1 LWGTGI
7 SATPALAVNNSLNG
21 TQTHKTVTGSVSIN
35 AGTDT
40 GAPTTDQRGAER
52 NGTTDIGAYEWWDD
66 GGSLMAT
73 DYAVSGAGT
82 TAANGTYVS
91 DIVVNGKTSYKYVGA
106 TTYYLFY
113 YNSYWIINTS
123 TSVFMPEFSNYYVSS
138 TAETPPSSGW
148 AVGMDGDSPAPT
160 VAEAVARLTYSPDT
174 FQESSANDGTIGN
187 TLTITYDTPGA
198 DYFTGSNGT
207 FASSKYSASNVP
219 AGLTMVI
226 TKNSDLEL
234 SVALTGTATSSD
246 NANDISDLEIAF
258 NDDAFNDG
266 NAFAVSNST
275 KSDINVNFIQ
285 PYSVASSG
293 GDFTTIAAAI
303 SGAGNG
309 DILNI
314 AAETFTEVL
323 LTVNKDLSFLGQGAG
338 STIVQA
344 HASYNSATHRV
355 FQIESGKTVV
365 IENLTV
371 RYGKITS
378 GQGAGINNQGTLTL
392 TGCGI
397 SDNVC
402 SSGGGGINS
411 DEGSLTM
418 TNCTINGNSGTYG
431 GGMRLVLGTFTLTN
445 CTISGNTATWSFNAG
460 GGGIYHQA
468 SGVLLTLVNCTIA
481 GNTTAYYGGG
491 IQAQSGTSITIKN
504 TIIANNSASL
514 GGADIY
520 WSGSNTL
527 TDNGYNIVET
537 SVGDSKVFNATGD
550 ITGDQSDL
558 WGTGISATPAL
569 AVNNSL
575 NGTQTHKTVTGSV
588 SINAGTDT
596 GAPTTDQRGAERNGT
611 TDIGAYEWWD
621 DDASLPVELSSFTA
635 ENQSGG
641 VLLKW
646 STESEIENL
655 GFILERRD
663 SKFEIGNWEEIAGY
677 ITDSR
682 LQGQG
687 SVTHRTEY
695 SYTDNAVTPGVT
707 YEYRLGDV
715 DYNGKVTWHKKLE
728 VKVESESTK
737 IPSEFGLHKAYPNP
751 FNPAVTLSYGLKEA
765 GQITLQI
772 YNLRGQL
779 VETLISA
786 YQLTGTYD
794 VTWQPENVS
803 AGVYIIRLQSGSKTN
818 LRKLVFVK

>member
-1 LWGTGI
+1 
-7 SATPALAVNNSLNG
+7 
-21 TQTHKTVTGSVSIN
+21 
-35 AGTDT
+35 
-40 GAPTTDQRGAER
+40 
-52 NGTTDIGAYEWWDD
+52 
-66 GGSLMAT
+66 
-73 DYAVSGAGT
+73 
-82 TAANGTYVS
+82 
-91 DIVVNGKTSYKYVGA
+91 
-106 TTYYLFY
+106 
-113 YNSYWIINTS
+113 
-123 TSVFMPEFSNYYVSS
+123 
-138 TAETPPSSGW
+138 
-148 AVGMDGDSPAPT
+148 
-160 VAEAVARLTYSPDT
+160 
-174 FQESSANDGTIGN
+174 
-187 TLTITYDTPGA
+187 
-198 DYFTGSNGT
+198 
-207 FASSKYSASNVP
+207 
-219 AGLTMVI
+219 
-226 TKNSDLEL
+226 
-234 SVALTGTATSSD
+234 
-246 NANDISDLEIAF
+246 
-258 NDDAFNDG
+258 
-266 NAFAVSNST
+266 
-275 KSDINVNFIQ
+275 
-285 PYSVASSG
+285 
-293 GDFTTIAAAI
+293 
-303 SGAGNG
+303 
-309 DILNI
+309 
-314 AAETFTEVL
+314 
-323 LTVNKDLSFLGQGAG
+323 
-338 STIVQA
+338 
-344 HASYNSATHRV
+344 
-355 FQIESGKTVV
+355 
-365 IENLTV
+365 
-371 RYGKITS
+371 
-378 GQGAGINNQGTLTL
+378 
-392 TGCGI
+392 
-397 SDNVC
+397 
-402 SSGGGGINS
+402 
-411 DEGSLTM
+411 
-418 TNCTINGNSGTYG
+418 
-431 GGMRLVLGTFTLTN
+431 
-445 CTISGNTATWSFNAG
+445 
-460 GGGIYHQA
+460 
-468 SGVLLTLVNCTIA
+468 
-481 GNTTAYYGGG
+481 
-491 IQAQSGTSITIKN
+491 
-504 TIIANNSASL
+504 
-514 GGADIY
+514 
-520 WSGSNTL
+520 
-527 TDNGYNIVET
+527 
-537 SVGDSKVFNATGD
+537 